1 MTIAAL
7 AAGLLVGWLCRA
19 GRDDRFT
26 LGVGIATRNAAI
38 ATAIAVTIL
47 GQIRFAVFA
56 TVYFLVEVPIMLVAI
71 GVFRWRTLTSP
82 APSP

>member
-1 MTIAAL
+1 
-7 AAGLLVGWLCRA
+7 
-19 GRDDRFT
+19 
-26 LGVGIATRNAAI
+26 VGIATRNAAI